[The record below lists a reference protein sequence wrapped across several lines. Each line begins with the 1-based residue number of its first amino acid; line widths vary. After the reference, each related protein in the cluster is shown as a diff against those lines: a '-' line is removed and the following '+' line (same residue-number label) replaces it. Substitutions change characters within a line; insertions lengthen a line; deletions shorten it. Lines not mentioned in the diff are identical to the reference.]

1 MICAKMQTLIVA
13 VEDRKLTQPQL
24 HWVCGT
30 HLSMR
35 KICQERN
42 FHKTVQTW
50 VNIEEDEFCD
60 CREGNGG
67 FG

>member
-1 MICAKMQTLIVA
+1 VQSHANTDSCCRRQKVDTTTTALGLWDSFVNEKNMSREEL
-13 VEDRKLTQPQL
+13 
-24 HWVCGT
+24 
-30 HLSMR
+30 
-35 KICQERN
+35 
-42 FHKTVQTW
+42 HKTVQTW